1 MTSQANEDDDEDWT
15 APDYL
20 VASSEA
26 GSDYEPNPSQHL
38 ELQIIRNRR
47 AARRPI
53 SVPIGGN
60 PQTDS
65 DTEDEEHPVVMIF
78 DVNHLTLAG
87 RNRSELLLGRLLGR
101 RPKPRPQPRA
111 LLGKSL
117 QRLHGH
123 RLCVPEFQSLI
134 QMSQRKT
141 SGRIWIGLVKLKLL
155 PATTYWH
162 VAYRLKQIVTGFALS
177 SWSRWRNW
185 TKQSEIFCSGAVLE
199 PTSQTLCNHLLGS

>member
-1 MTSQANEDDDEDWT
+1 DWT

-26 GSDYEPNPSQHL
+26 GSDYKPNPSQHL

-47 AARRPI
+47 AAPSRFW
-53 SVPIGGN
+53 
-60 PQTDS
+60 
-65 DTEDEEHPVVMIF
+65 HFALFLIF

-101 RPKPRPQPRA
+101 PRA

-141 SGRIWIGLVKLKLL
+141 SWRIWIGLVKLKLL
-155 PATTYWH
+155 PATTFWH

-177 SWSRWRNW
+177 YWSRWRNW
-185 TKQSEIFCSGAVLE
+185 TKQSEIFCSGA
-199 PTSQTLCNHLLGS
+199 TLCNHLLGS

>member
-1 MTSQANEDDDEDWT
+1 GGELDAVQT

-20 VASSEA
+20 IASSEA

-47 AARRPI
+47 AARRPV
-53 SVPIGGN
+53 SVPSGEN
-60 PQTDS
+60 PQTDL
-65 DTEDEEHPVVMIF
+65 DTEDEQQPVV
-78 DVNHLTLAG
+78 TG
-87 RNRSELLLGRLLGR
+87 RNHSELLLGRLLGR
-101 RPKPRPQPRA
+101 RPKPRP
-111 LLGKSL
+111 L

-141 SGRIWIGLVKLKLL
+141 SWRIWIGLVKLKLL
-155 PATTYWH
+155 PATTFWR
-162 VAYRLKQIVTGFALS
+162 VSYRLKQIVTGFALS
-177 SWSRWRNW
+177 YWSRWRNW

-199 PTSQTLCNHLLGS
+199 LTSQTLCNYLLGS